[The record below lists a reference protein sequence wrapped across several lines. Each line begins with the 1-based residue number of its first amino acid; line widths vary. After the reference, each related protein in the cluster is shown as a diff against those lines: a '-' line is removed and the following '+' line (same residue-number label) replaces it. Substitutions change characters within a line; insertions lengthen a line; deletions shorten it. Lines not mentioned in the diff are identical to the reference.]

1 MSTQT
6 QSNQLHIILGLGES
20 GISAAKLL
28 NSEGKN
34 VLVLENNS
42 NDKLISISNK
52 LKSEG
57 INVIL
62 LGKPLHINNFT
73 PWLERI
79 CSITVSPG
87 IDWQHIALKKL
98 RSKNINIQGEIELAW
113 ERLNHIPSIGIT
125 GTDGKTTVTRMLNHV
140 LKENNLA
147 TDMGGNIGKALS
159 NIALENMKNNH
170 QELNWLV
177 LELSSYQ
184 IESSPKVAPT
194 IGIWTTFTPD
204 HLERHNDMETY
215 FKIKRSLLEK
225 STIRIYN
232 SDDQYL
238 SRKIKD
244 LPKGIWVGTN
254 QQSFYSQYPK
264 FWINQKGYIFEDQK
278 QLFHSSILKIPG
290 KHNLQNLL
298 LVTAAAREIGLD
310 PSLIAKSITSFKSIP
325 HRLEYLGQVNNL
337 RFYNDSKATNFHS
350 SLTGVKSIPYPIILL
365 AGGIQKKGDY
375 QPWMKQIKQA
385 TNGIVLFGLSA
396 NNLKEALL
404 LSSYPGEIIVKQ
416 TLEEATIASIDM
428 AKKTNSKSILLSPA
442 CASFDQ
448 YKNYEERGDHFKK
461 LVKNYL
467 NIK

>member
-1 MSTQT
+1 
-6 QSNQLHIILGLGES
+6 
-20 GISAAKLL
+20 
-28 NSEGKN
+28 
-34 VLVLENNS
+34 
-42 NDKLISISNK
+42 
-52 LKSEG
+52 
-57 INVIL
+57 
-62 LGKPLHINNFT
+62 
-73 PWLERI
+73 
-79 CSITVSPG
+79 
-87 IDWQHIALKKL
+87 
-98 RSKNINIQGEIELAW
+98 
-113 ERLNHIPSIGIT
+113 
-125 GTDGKTTVTRMLNHV
+125 MLNHV
-140 LKENNLA
+140 LKLNNLN

-159 NIALENMKNNH
+159 KIALESMKNNY

-204 HLERHNDMETY
+204 HLERHNDIETY

-225 STIRIYN
+225 SSIRIYN

-238 SRKIKD
+238 SSKRKE

-264 FWINQKGYIFEDQK
+264 FWIDQKGYIFEDQK

-310 PSLIAKSITSFKSIP
+310 HSSIAKSINSFKSIP
-325 HRLEYLGQVNNL
+325 HRLEYLGKVNNL
-337 RFYNDSKATNFHS
+337 SFYNDSKATNFDS
-350 SLTGVKSIPYPIILL
+350 SITGLKSIPHPIILL

-375 QPWMKQIKQA
+375 LPWMKQIKQS

-404 LSSYPGEIIVKQ
+404 MSSYKGEIIVKQ
-416 TLEEATIASIDM
+416 NLEEATIASIDI
-428 AKKTNSKSILLSPA
+428 ARKTNSKSILLSPA

-448 YKNYEERGDHFKK
+448 YQNYEERGDHFKK
-461 LVKNYL
+461 LVKKYRD
-467 NIK
+467 IK